1 VGVSVQAGS
10 LEADHRWLFAES
22 PSRFVVAADPANAG
36 PIEDRARAA
45 GVPVAT
51 LGRAGGDRLALGDL
65 VDVPLSVAV
74 DAWKG
79 RLPELLGQGT
89 TQG

>member
-1 VGVSVQAGS
+1 VPVSV
-10 LEADHRWLFAES
+10 
-22 PSRFVVAADPANAG
+22 
-36 PIEDRARAA
+36 
-45 GVPVAT
+45 
-51 LGRAGGDRLALGDL
+51 LGQAGGDHITIGEL